1 LHRAVCVAGRK
12 LSHVHLHLRLSRH
25 VSRRRWNGVPWVALI
40 PKSFEQR
47 FRSLELAGTTS
58 VDTAATG
65 RALTRAAMS
74 DPDWGTDAIKLMHIE
89 GPDGDA
95 WLSYKWHVW
104 WTLPAHWRDDLTLVD
119 GETAVAIVRPD
130 VAMSYV
136 SMQRTLYTSE
146 RLDPADKRPRVSP
159 PKGMHLHTLDDRLKE
174 FPLIRPRL
182 PDSDWQL
189 ETVGQE
195 SYLGR
200 ATRRVRAT
208 RRPDSNPWEFGV
220 SGFWMGVDDYECI
233 IDDELQILLSV
244 TAIVDSVSAAT
255 ISVERVIVDE
265 PIPASTFDFSP
276 PAGTRIAQVSEK
288 NTH

>member
-1 LHRAVCVAGRK
+1 MHI
-12 LSHVHLHLRLSRH
+12 
-25 VSRRRWNGVPWVALI
+25 GVPGV
-40 PKSFEQR
+40 
-47 FRSLELAGTTS
+47 
-58 VDTAATG
+58 
-65 RALTRAAMS
+65 
-74 DPDWGTDAIKLMHIE
+74 
-89 GPDGDA
+89 DA

-119 GETAVAIVRPD
+119 GETAVTIFRPD
-130 VAMSYV
+130 VAMTYA
-136 SMQRTLYTSE
+136 SMQRTMYTSE
-146 RLDPADKRPRVSP
+146 RLNAADKRPRVSP
-159 PKGMHLHTLDDRLKE
+159 PKGTYLHTLDERLLE

-200 ATRRVRAT
+200 AARRVRAT
-208 RRPDSNPWEFGV
+208 RRANSVRSDDPRL
-220 SGFWMGVDDYECI
+220 SGFWKGVDDYECV

-244 TAIVDSVSAAT
+244 TAIVDGVTAAT

-276 PAGTRIAQVSEK
+276 PVGTRIAQVSEK
-288 NTH
+288 KY

>member
-65 RALTRAAMS
+65 RALTRAAMA
-74 DPDWGTDAIKLMHIE
+74 DPDWGTDAIGLMHIDVP
-89 GPDGDA
+89 GADP

-104 WTLPAHWRDDLTLVD
+104 WTLPAHWRDDLMLAD

-130 VAMSYV
+130 VAMGYL

-146 RLDPADKRPRVSP
+146 RLDAADKRPRVSP
-159 PKGMHLHTLDDRLKE
+159 PKGMQLQTLDDRLKE

-220 SGFWMGVDDYECI
+220 SGFWKGVEDYECV
-233 IDDELQILLSV
+233 IDDELQTLLSV
-244 TAIVDSVSAAT
+244 TAIIEGVTAAT

-276 PAGTRIAQVSEK
+276 PVGTRIAQVSEEK
-288 NTH
+288 H

>member
-1 LHRAVCVAGRK
+1 MAT
-12 LSHVHLHLRLSRH
+12 
-25 VSRRRWNGVPWVALI
+25 LI

-58 VDTAATG
+58 LDTAATG
-65 RALTRAAMS
+65 RALTRAAMA

-89 GPDGDA
+89 GPGGDA

-104 WTLPAHWRDDLTLVD
+104 WTLPAHWRDDLTWANGD
-119 GETAVAIVRPD
+119 TAVAIIRPD
-130 VAMSYV
+130 VAMTYV

-146 RLDPADKRPRVSP
+146 RLDAADKRPRVSP
-159 PKGMHLHTLDDRLKE
+159 PKGMHLHTHLHTLDDRLKE

-220 SGFWMGVDDYECI
+220 SGFWKGVDDYECV
-233 IDDELQILLSV
+233 IDDELQIVLSV

-276 PAGTRIAQVSEK
+276 PVGTRIAQVSEK
-288 NTH
+288 KN

>member
-1 LHRAVCVAGRK
+1 VA
-12 LSHVHLHLRLSRH
+12 
-25 VSRRRWNGVPWVALI
+25 ALI

-47 FRSLELAGTTS
+47 FRSLELAVTTS
-58 VDTAATG
+58 LDTAAIG

-74 DPDWGTDAIKLMHIE
+74 HPDWGTDAIKLMHI
-89 GPDGDA
+89 GVPGVDA

-119 GETAVAIVRPD
+119 GETAVTIFRPD
-130 VAMSYV
+130 VAMTYA
-136 SMQRTLYTSE
+136 SMQRTMYTSE
-146 RLDPADKRPRVSP
+146 RLNAADKRPRVSP
-159 PKGMHLHTLDDRLKE
+159 PKGTYLHTLDERLLE

-182 PDSDWQL
+182 PASDWQL
-189 ETVGQE
+189 ASVGQE
-195 SYLGR
+195 LYLGR
-200 ATRRVRAT
+200 AARRVRAT
-208 RRPDSNPWEFGV
+208 RRANSVRSDDPRL

-288 NTH
+288 KHTSG